1 MKTAFL
7 LQNQLKHLLNK
18 QREWVDATDLKSLYQ
33 TPHKDEAINQKV
45 EVNAKDYTQ
54 RIHLLEC
61 PLNDKGL
68 PIIPDDALPE
78 PLPVKPKTGEQPG
91 LLDPASTDD
100 AATADALSSPQAEA
114 NDAAPSPSDA
124 DQPKPATLL
133 D

>member
-7 LQNQLKHLLNK
+7 LQNQLKYLLNK

-68 PIIPDDALPE
+68 PMIPADALPE
-78 PLPVKPKTGEQPG
+78 PLPVKPKTGEQSD
-91 LLDPASTDD
+91 LLDATSPDD
-100 AATADALSSPQAEA
+100 AEAADALSSPLTEA
-114 NDAAPSPSDA
+114 NDAPSAPSDA
-124 DQPKPATLL
+124 DQTQPVSLL